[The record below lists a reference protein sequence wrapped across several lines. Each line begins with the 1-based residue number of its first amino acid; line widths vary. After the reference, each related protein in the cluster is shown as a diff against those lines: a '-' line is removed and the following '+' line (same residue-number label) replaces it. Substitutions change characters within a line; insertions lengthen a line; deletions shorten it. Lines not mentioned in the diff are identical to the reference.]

1 MLCLLGSQVYKA
13 KEKDSGDIV
22 ALKCIKMDNER
33 EGVMHSLSLSFA
45 NAFVVTLWSL
55 VVSDHC
61 DPRGEDFACPQAPE
75 YC

>member
-33 EGVMHSLSLSFA
+33 EGVMHSLSFLRKCVCCDSMVARSFR
-45 NAFVVTLWSL
+45 SL
-55 VVSDHC
+55 RSA
-61 DPRGEDFACPQAPE
+61 R
-75 YC
+75 